1 MCSRSPNKAVSH
13 TKQMSLI
20 QRHEKGGEAGAVVR
34 LGAARAIDY
43 RVRRLLQTLAE
54 GTEMRRADESG
65 LQLIPLVCRQALLV
79 KEVAAVGKGAAKE
92 SAISRVLVALVAAV
106 LHVTHPFK
114 PYHSLLAIR
123 TCPVIGVHDGLANA
137 TLHLASR
144 EYHCGWKQR
153 LQPPAQRTRAPG
165 RSHSAHSVECIL
177 RELQVRL
184 EGSAFCLSFWRVS
197 SLIKRVE
204 TEQLMPT

>member
-1 MCSRSPNKAVSH
+1 
-13 TKQMSLI
+13 MSLI

-92 SAISRVLVALVAAV
+92 RYQPRTCGTGSSGAACNASIQAIPLSSRNQNMSSDRRSRRFGECYSSSRIERIPLRVEAAVAASSTANTRSGP
-106 LHVTHPFK
+106 LT
-114 PYHSLLAIR
+114 LR
-123 TCPVIGVHDGLANA
+123 T
-137 TLHLASR
+137 
-144 EYHCGWKQR
+144 
-153 LQPPAQRTRAPG
+153 
-165 RSHSAHSVECIL
+165 
-177 RELQVRL
+177 
-184 EGSAFCLSFWRVS
+184 
-197 SLIKRVE
+197 
-204 TEQLMPT
+204 

>member
-1 MCSRSPNKAVSH
+1 
-13 TKQMSLI
+13 
-20 QRHEKGGEAGAVVR
+20 
-34 LGAARAIDY
+34 
-43 RVRRLLQTLAE
+43 
-54 GTEMRRADESG
+54 MRRADESG
-65 LQLIPLVCRQALLV
+65 PQLIPFVCRQALLV

-106 LHVTHPFK
+106 LRVTHPFK

-177 RELQVRL
+177 RELRVRL

-204 TEQLMPT
+204 TAQLMPT